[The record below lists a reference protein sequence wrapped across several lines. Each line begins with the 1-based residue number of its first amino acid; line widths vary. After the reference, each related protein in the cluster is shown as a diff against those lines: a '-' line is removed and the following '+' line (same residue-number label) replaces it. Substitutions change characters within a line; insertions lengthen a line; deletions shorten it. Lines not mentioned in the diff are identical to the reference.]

1 MLKKILQLFKRE
13 TITKSTPLKTI
24 RDVDFFDSVKVKD
37 KSGIIYEGWIYE
49 KSKKHL
55 IITCL
60 DENGDYKDF
69 RFTINRDV
77 LNNTQLEQN
86 HITLYLNE

>member
-1 MLKKILQLFKRE
+1 MLKKIFQLFKRK
-13 TITKSTPLKTI
+13 ITDKSTPLKTI
-24 RDVDFFDSVKVKD
+24 RDVDFFDTVYIID
-37 KSGIIYEGWIYE
+37 KHGTRYEGWVYE
-49 KSKKHL
+49 KSKKH
-55 IITCL
+55 IIVTCL